1 MSNNRIYYAIQ
12 QVELGTDSTKT
23 AAHGVQT
30 VGLTTNFNLEQVFEL
45 GQLAI
50 YQNIEGIPEIEVTIN
65 KVLDGY
71 PLIYVLATEKGSEI
85 AEDLTATGPDLPGR
99 QNARVD
105 MRLSI
110 YPDTQV
116 SANGNP
122 VGGGV
127 VNCKG
132 MYVSSVSYT
141 FPVDGNFTEDVTLV
155 GNEKIWT
162 DDGTTGQFDGNNDV
176 PSAATGVNRR
186 QHLDMSSSRFPVEIP
201 GIDTDGVN
209 GESEDGVGFDVHFQ
223 NITVSV
229 DLGREAINELGSFAP
244 YHRYVTFPVSVTS
257 EFTVLATTGDGINAS
272 EEGYYTASNI
282 NTLEEVNV
290 ATGSEGACVPRFNLR
305 DQKIYLQTCEG
316 TKIYLGEKNKLTSVN
331 YSGGDTGGGNV
342 NVTYS
347 YQTFNDFVVAHSG
360 GNFYANVSDSG
371 YSSTTAA
378 PTTAAPTTAAPQSF
392 SKAVPVKLAGS
403 EDVKIN

>member
-12 QVELGTDSTKT
+12 QVELGTASTKT

-50 YQNIEGIPEIEVTIN
+50 YQNVEGIPEIEVTIN

-71 PLIYVLATEKGSEI
+71 PLVYVLATEKGSEI
-85 AEDLTATGPDLPGR
+85 ANDLVATGPDLPGR

-110 YPDTQV
+110 YPDTVV

-122 VGGGV
+122 VAGGV
-127 VNCKG
+127 VKCKG
-132 MYVSSVSYT
+132 MYVSSVTYT

-155 GNEKIWT
+155 GNEKIWADT
-162 DDGTTGQFDGNNDV
+162 GTTGQFTNNDDV
-176 PSAATGVNRR
+176 PNAATGVNRR
-186 QHLDMSSSRFPVEIP
+186 QHLDMSASRFPVEIP
-201 GIDTDGVN
+201 GIGSDGSN
-209 GESEDGVGFDVHFQ
+209 GTAGDGVGFDVHFQ

-272 EEGYYTASNI
+272 EEGYYTAANI
-282 NTLEEVNV
+282 NNVSDATV
-290 ATGSEGACVPRFNLR
+290 ATGNESACTPRFNLR
-305 DQKIYLQTCEG
+305 DQKIFLQTCEG
-316 TKIYLGEKNKLTSVN
+316 TKVYLGEKNKLTSVN

-360 GNFYANVSDSG
+360 GNFYSSVGENG
-371 YSSTTAA
+371 YSTG
-378 PTTAAPTTAAPQSF
+378 TTAAPTTAAPQSV

-403 EDVKIN
+403 EDVK